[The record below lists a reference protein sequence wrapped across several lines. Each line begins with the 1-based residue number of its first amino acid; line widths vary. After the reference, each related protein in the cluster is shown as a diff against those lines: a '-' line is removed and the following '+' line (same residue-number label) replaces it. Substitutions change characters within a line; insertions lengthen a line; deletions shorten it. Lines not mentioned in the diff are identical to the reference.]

1 MSDQAKTEGLLPP
14 VAQLGIIVKDIQK
27 AADFYTKLGLGPF
40 HIMEADVEGF
50 TYKGKDAP
58 HKVKLG
64 YNRSN
69 PHIELVQPV
78 SGDTPN
84 SDFLK
89 EKGEGISHL
98 AFNIDFDEFDSV
110 IEKLAAEG
118 IKPIFYRYTADGKY
132 AYVDSDKTGGLM
144 FELMAPKKKQ

>member
-1 MSDQAKTEGLLPP
+1 MADNQKIEGILPAA
-14 VAQLGIIVKDIQK
+14 AQLGIIVKDIEK

-40 HIMEADVEGF
+40 HIMDADVEGF

-58 HKVKLG
+58 HKVRLG

-98 AFNIDFDEFDSV
+98 AFNIDFDEFDNV
-110 IEKLAAEG
+110 LAALEKEG
-118 IKPIFYRYTADGKY
+118 VKPIFYRYTDDGKY
-132 AYVDSDKTGGLM
+132 AYVDADQTGGLM